1 MVNQK
6 YFKTSLSPNKVLI
19 RSFTEIIEFDNVKF
33 HKVYHLKMVFKE
45 NFLRSFTEI
54 IEFDNVKFHKVYH
67 LKMVF
72 KENFLRLA
80 VTVIFQKISTSNCEF
95 S

>member
-45 NFLRSFTEI
+45 NFLR
-54 IEFDNVKFHKVYH
+54 
-67 LKMVF
+67 
-72 KENFLRLA
+72 LA
-80 VTVIFQKISTSNCEF
+80 VNSNF
-95 S
+95 SEDKYFKL